1 MKKIRA
7 LVVSDNHG
15 DLSGIEQALNKYY
28 DLDYYL
34 HLGDSCVPEAYLK
47 PFISI
52 LGNNDY
58 GLDYPEER
66 VVEIGGVNFLMRHGS
81 YNPDTLV
88 RWAKNRDCK
97 YILCGH
103 THMFTDEI
111 VDGIRILNP
120 GSISYNRDY
129 SLPCYAILSVDE
141 DKNVEFERINLD
153 F

>member
-1 MKKIRA
+1 MNKIKV

-15 DLSGIEQALNKYY
+15 DLEGINYALNKHY
-28 DLDYYL
+28 DCDYYL
-34 HLGDSCVPEAYLK
+34 HLGDSCVPEIYLK

-58 GLDYPEER
+58 GLNYPEER
-66 VVEIGGVNFLMRHGS
+66 IVNIAGINFLMRHGS

-88 RWAKNRDCK
+88 RWAKTRNCK

-103 THMFTDEI
+103 THIFTDEI
-111 VDGIRILNP
+111 IDGIRILNP
-120 GSISYNRDY
+120 GSISYNRDL
-129 SLPCYAILSVDE
+129 SSPCYAILTIDE